1 MIQVSYISSATSP
14 MSTQDLTRLLEQCRE
29 YNASNG
35 ITGMLLYSN
44 STFIQ
49 VLEGEDRMI
58 DELLDRIEE
67 DARHT
72 DIKLLH
78 RKRIDHRQYS
88 GWNMGF
94 KRIGKDDLRNIEG
107 VGHLP
112 QVDFN
117 TEFLGGHEGIVSA
130 LMEHFR
136 KERFKSIGQDELSLE
151 GTDRLIKLSHWLIRG
166 AVRMLAVLMVFII
179 FWGVIDV
186 VYVIFTKILQ
196 PTFEDYQARDIIVT
210 FGAFLTVLIAIE
222 IFMNITLYLRDD
234 VIHIRL
240 VISTALMAIARKVII
255 LDFEK
260 VEPAYMYATAAVVIA
275 LGVTYWLVGDRTMF
289 GKPRGAIKFA
299 GADS

>member
-14 MSTQDLTRLLEQCRE
+14 MSTQDLTRLLEQCRD
-29 YNASNG
+29 YNAANG
-35 ITGMLLYSN
+35 VTGMLLYSN

-49 VLEGEDRMI
+49 VLEGEDRVI

-67 DARHT
+67 DPRHT
-72 DIKLLH
+72 DIKLLQ
-78 RKRIDHRQYS
+78 RKRIDRREYV

-94 KRIGKDDLRNIEG
+94 KRVGKNDLRNIEG
-107 VGHLP
+107 VGDLS
-112 QVDFN
+112 QVEFN
-117 TEFLGGHEGIVSA
+117 ARYLGENEGVVSA

-136 KERFKSIGQDELSLE
+136 KERFKTLGQDELSLDE
-151 GTDRLIKLSHWLIRG
+151 ADPLIKLSHWLIRG

-186 VYVIFTKILQ
+186 VYVIFTEILK
-196 PTFEDYQARDIIVT
+196 PSFADYQARDIIVT

-234 VIHIRL
+234 VIHIWL

-275 LGVTYWLVGDRTMF
+275 LGITYWLVGERTFF
-289 GKPRGAIKFA
+289 GTSRGTTRQT
-299 GADS
+299 G